1 MLDEEKPTDAP
12 PEDWS
17 SLEWTEDLQR
27 AAGFL
32 TWVPIPGKIDGAFD
46 LRRASRAF
54 AVTGALIGFAAGVV
68 VILCASLGMSSLMSA
83 ALTILAMVIVTGALH
98 EDGLA
103 DTVDGFWGA
112 ADRDDKLRIMRDSRI
127 GTFGVL
133 ALLFSV
139 LIRVAALEQI
149 LSEGAFEAAA
159 ALVAA
164 GAVSRHGMVALM
176 RRSANARSEGLAYSA
191 GTPWAGAE
199 KTSLITALAIGAA
212 AAWLASGIVG
222 VLVAGALAVIAFIGV
237 KELARHHIG
246 GHTGDVCGA
255 VQQIMEIAVLIGLA
269 VTAGD

>member
-1 MLDEEKPTDAP
+1 MLDEEKPTDAA

-17 SLEWTEDLQR
+17 SVEWTEDVQT
-27 AAGFL
+27 AASFL
-32 TWVPIPGKIDGAFD
+32 TRVPIPGRAAGAFD

-54 AVTGALIGFAAGVV
+54 PVAGALIGLAAGII
-68 VILCASLGMSSLMSA
+68 VILCPSLGMSPLLSA
-83 ALTILAMVIVTGALH
+83 AVGVLAIVIVTGALH

-112 ADRDDKLRIMRDSRI
+112 VDREGKLRVMRDTRV

-139 LIRVAALEQI
+139 LIRIAALEQI
-149 LSEGAFEAAA
+149 LSQGAFQAAA

-176 RRSANARSEGLAYSA
+176 RRSTNARGEGVAYSA
-191 GTPWAGAE
+191 GTPWARTERA
-199 KTSLITALAIGAA
+199 SLIVALAVGLP
-212 AAWLASGIVG
+212 AAWLASGITG
-222 VLVAGALAVIAFIGV
+222 VLVAGALAILAFVGV
-237 KELARHHIG
+237 KELARYHIG

-255 VQQIMEIAVLIGLA
+255 MQQIMEIAILLGLA
-269 VTAGD
+269 LTVSH

>member
-1 MLDEEKPTDAP
+1 MLDDEKPTDAA

-17 SLEWTEDLQR
+17 SVEWTEDLQT
-27 AAGFL
+27 AASFL
-32 TWVPIPGKIDGAFD
+32 TRVPIGGKPEGAFD

-54 AVTGALIGFAAGVV
+54 PVAGALVGFVAGII
-68 VILCASLGMSSLMSA
+68 VILCASLGMSSLLSA
-83 ALTILAMVIVTGALH
+83 ALAILAVVIVTGAIH

-112 ADRDDKLRIMRDSRI
+112 ADREGKLRIMRDARI

-139 LIRVAALEQI
+139 VVRIAGLEQI

-159 ALVAA
+159 SLVAA
-164 GAVSRHGMVALM
+164 AAVSRHGMVALM
-176 RRSANARSEGLAYSA
+176 RRSTNARSEGLAYSA
-191 GTPWAGAE
+191 GTPWAGTE
-199 KTSLITALAIGAA
+199 RTSLIATLAIGLP

-222 VLVAGALAVIAFIGV
+222 VLVAGALAILAFIGV
-237 KELARHHIG
+237 RELARYHIG

-255 VQQIMEIAVLIGLA
+255 MQQVIEIAVLTGLA
-269 VTAGD
+269 LTVGD

>member
-17 SLEWTEDLQR
+17 SLEWTEDLQT

-32 TWVPIPGKIDGAFD
+32 TWVPIPGKPSGAFD

-54 AVTGALIGFAAGVV
+54 AVTGALIGLAAGII
-68 VILCASLGMSSLMSA
+68 VILCASLGMSSPLAA
-83 ALTILAMVIVTGALH
+83 ALTILGLVIVTGALH

-103 DTVDGFWGA
+103 DTIDGFWGA
-112 ADRDDKLRIMRDSRI
+112 ADRDEKLRIMRDTRL
-127 GTFGVL
+127 GAYGVL

-139 LIRVAALEQI
+139 LIRIAALEQI

-176 RRSANARSEGLAYSA
+176 RRSANARGEGLAYSA

-199 KTSLITALAIGAA
+199 RTSLITALAIGLP

-222 VLVAGALAVIAFIGV
+222 VLIGGALAAIAFMGV

-255 VQQIMEIAVLIGLA
+255 LQQMMEIAVLIGLA
-269 VTAGD
+269 LTAGD

>member
-1 MLDEEKPTDAP
+1 MLDDEKPTDAA

-17 SLEWTEDLQR
+17 SADWAEDLQT

-32 TWVPIPGKIDGAFD
+32 TWVPIPGRAQETFD

-54 AVTGALIGFAAGVV
+54 PVAGALIGLAAAIV
-68 VILCASLGMSSLMSA
+68 VILCASLGMSSLLSA
-83 ALTILAMVIVTGALH
+83 ALAILAIVIITGAFH

-112 ADRDDKLRIMRDSRI
+112 ADREGKLKIMYDARI

-139 LIRVAALEQI
+139 LIRIAALEQI
-149 LSEGAFEAAA
+149 LGEGTLPAAA
-159 ALVAA
+159 SLVAA
-164 GAVSRHGMVALM
+164 GAVSRHGMVALL
-176 RRSANARSEGLAYSA
+176 RRSPNARGEGLAYSA
-191 GTPWAGAE
+191 GTPWPGAE
-199 KTSLITALAIGAA
+199 RTSLITALVIGLP
-212 AAWLASGIVG
+212 AAWLAGGVVGI
-222 VLVAGALAVIAFIGV
+222 LVAGALAIVAFIGV

-255 VQQIMEIAVLIGLA
+255 MQQVVEIAMLIGLA
-269 VTAGD
+269 LTAGD